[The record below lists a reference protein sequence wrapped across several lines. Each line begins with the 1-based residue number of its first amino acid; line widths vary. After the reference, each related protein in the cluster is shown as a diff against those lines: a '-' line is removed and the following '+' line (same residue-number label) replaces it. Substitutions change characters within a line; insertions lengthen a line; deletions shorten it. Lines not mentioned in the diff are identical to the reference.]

1 MQCSSCVIKDIVFV
15 SWTPYE
21 AKTHHLQRCCLTYLC
36 TRGISCTGPC
46 GGRLRWTV
54 GALGGQPSAAVR
66 VAEALA
72 VLFADLREQTAL
84 SLHCW
89 LYIWLSLRS
98 TSSIYSLYQH
108 TAPPVL
114 KFNAFH
120 LEWRVYWAYFFL
132 KKAVE
137 DEDKHSLESVEDGEE
152 VGHDY
157 GSLVDEE

>member
-1 MQCSSCVIKDIVFV
+1 M
-15 SWTPYE
+15 
-21 AKTHHLQRCCLTYLC
+21 
-36 TRGISCTGPC
+36 
-46 GGRLRWTV
+46 

-72 VLFADLREQTAL
+72 VLFAD
-84 SLHCW
+84 
-89 LYIWLSLRS
+89 
-98 TSSIYSLYQH
+98 
-108 TAPPVL
+108 
-114 KFNAFH
+114 
-120 LEWRVYWAYFFL
+120 FFL